1 MTDVLDQPISA
12 EPAAAWQTIDAQAF
26 RFEQLNMLYRQ
37 LSAVSFLATL
47 AVIPW
52 LVVRL
57 PADYFAKPT
66 RYPLITRKLPG
77 GMHYVVL
84 LLKNLFG
91 VLIVAL
97 GVVMLVIPGQGL
109 LTIVIGLILLD
120 FPGKYRLQRNLIQR
134 KPVLKSVNWLRE
146 RGEQAPLMFGDHTP

>member
-1 MTDVLDQPISA
+1 MRLLSFLQENETFLWVLGI
-12 EPAAAWQTIDAQAF
+12 F
-26 RFEQLNMLYRQ
+26 
-37 LSAVSFLATL
+37 SAVSFLATL

-91 VLIVAL
+91 ALIIAL

-146 RGEQAPLMFGDHTP
+146 RGERAPLEFGDHTP